1 MTNYN
6 PNNDIQAAYRSS
18 FQGLQT
24 FGWFIKA
31 FNNIILE
38 MITELFSLLYDTRHH
53 SELDQRLHNFLD
65 DFTLFKE
72 QMLSKYRPEEDGGG
86 MYSYEP
92 ISHHEQ
98 LYGKKSSQSR
108 KPKEERTYNF
118 DDESEFTK

>member
-6 PNNDIQAAYRSS
+6 PSKDIEAAYKSS
-18 FQGLQT
+18 LQGLQT
-24 FGWFIKA
+24 FGWFIRE
-31 FNNIILE
+31 FNKIILE
-38 MITELFSLLYDTRHH
+38 MITELFNLLYDSRHH
-53 SELDQRLHNFLD
+53 SELDQRLHSFLD
-65 DFTLFKE
+65 DFALFKE

-98 LYGKKSSQSR
+98 LHGKKQSQTR
-108 KPKEERTYNF
+108 KRKEERTYDF